1 MRPGD
6 KSHLPSLASE
16 LGFPGGEAGEAQM
29 PLLHNDLEIAVGGQ
43 KFKPIEFAGLDEHAI
58 KCLARDFMCG
68 LSAYQQG
75 RPIRRDTVFE
85 MMSAVALALAP
96 VIAGCAPEQMRARR
110 WFDLALDQALADIA
124 EKWQKSK
131 EAD

>member
-1 MRPGD
+1 MTESAREDGVIR
-6 KSHLPSLASE
+6 
-16 LGFPGGEAGEAQM
+16 EADAAAGR
-29 PLLHNDLEIAVGGQ
+29 
-43 KFKPIEFAGLDEHAI
+43 KFKPIEFAGVDEYAI

-96 VIAGCAPEQMRARR
+96 VIAGCAPEQKRARR
-110 WFDLALDQALADIA
+110 WFDLALDQALADIW

-131 EAD
+131 EPD